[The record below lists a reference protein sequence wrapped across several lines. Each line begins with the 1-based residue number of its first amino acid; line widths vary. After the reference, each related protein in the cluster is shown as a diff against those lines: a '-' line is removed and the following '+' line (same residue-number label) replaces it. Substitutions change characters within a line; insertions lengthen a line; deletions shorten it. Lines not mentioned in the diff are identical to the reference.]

1 MKFMIKETLERN
13 IGLLVKS
20 TFSIMLFMIGTK
32 TITNHNDPTTTL
44 FLTLIWCYVFL
55 VHFRFIPKLIYRND
69 KGDRW
74 EEY

>member
-1 MKFMIKETLERN
+1 MKFQLKQTAIRN

-44 FLTLIWCYVFL
+44 FLTLIWCYIFL
-55 VHFRFIPKLIYRND
+55 TKFRFNPVLIFKD
-69 KGDRW
+69 KRGNI